1 MPLIALT
8 CHAIQMPVKMML
20 CNAHAK
26 DIMPCQ
32 CEDTMTCQ
40 CQDVIPIQCQNRENH
55 AMWCWGSHAMWCWGG
70 YHTMPIQGYYV
81 DDSMPCQ
88 CQAEDVM
95 PRTSCHANGYH
106 VKSMPSQGCHAITNW
121 QYREPFTTCLDTL
134 TVKTKLKIIWSCL
147 QKMLELGPDPDLN
160 EEASLSLLVN
170 KFCKKGR
177 SFEWKLPIYQVLAK
191 LWQ

>member
-32 CEDTMTCQ
+32 CKDIMPCQCSMTCQ
-40 CQDVIPIQCQNRENH
+40 RQDVIPIQCQNRENH
-55 AMWCWGSHAMWCWGG
+55 VVWSWG
-70 YHTMPIQGYYV
+70 YHAMPIQGYYA
-81 DDSMPCQ
+81 DDMPCQ
-88 CQAEDVM
+88 CQAVM
-95 PRTSCHANGYH
+95 PRTACHANGYH

-134 TVKTKLKIIWSCL
+134 TVKTKLKIIWGCL

-191 LWQ
+191 L